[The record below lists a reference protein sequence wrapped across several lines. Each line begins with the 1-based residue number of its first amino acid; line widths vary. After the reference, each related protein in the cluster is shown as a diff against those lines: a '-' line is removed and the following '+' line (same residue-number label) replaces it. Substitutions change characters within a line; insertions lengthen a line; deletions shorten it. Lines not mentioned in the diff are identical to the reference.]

1 LDAARRYARI
11 APSSAHALHMPSH
24 IFIRLGLWPESIAS
38 NRDSAASAR
47 AKTARYPEAA
57 AFDALHALDYL
68 AYAHLQEGDVE
79 AARAALSEAA
89 DLAGVGREPTFA
101 AAYALAAI
109 PARLALEREAWRE
122 AASLPLSLTKSAA
135 VDPVIEQRYAYVT
148 AITWFARALGAA
160 RSGDSAAAETAI
172 AEVAVRQKRLA
183 ASPPPGPYDWA
194 GHVEAQRLTASA
206 WLARSRGN
214 NDEALLRMKEAAELE
229 AKVGKHPVTPG
240 SVLPARELLGDL
252 YLELERPREAL
263 AAYEEAL
270 LETPNR
276 LRSLRGAAKSAG
288 LAGDAQRE
296 RTFRNLI
303 DAISVSTYGPA
314 TLRPGG

>member
-1 LDAARRYARI
+1 MSDTPALRPATIADAPAI
-11 APSSAHALHMPSH
+11 AAT
-24 IFIRLGLWPESIAS
+24 I
-38 NRDSAASAR
+38 
-47 AKTARYPEAA
+47 AA
-57 AFDALHALDYL
+57 AFAQYRGKLVPESGAFGETADAIA
-68 AYAHLQEGDVE
+68 VE
-79 AARAALSEAA
+79 LKKGAGAVVAEDETDEA
-89 DLAGVGREPTFA
+89 V
-101 AAYALAAI
+101 
-109 PARLALEREAWRE
+109 
-122 AASLPLSLTKSAA
+122 
-135 VDPVIEQRYAYVT
+135 
-148 AITWFARALGAA
+148 LGA
-160 RSGDSAAAETAI
+160 G
-172 AEVAVRQKRLA
+172 
-183 ASPPPGPYDWA
+183 
-194 GHVEAQRLTASA
+194 
-206 WLARSRGN
+206 
-214 NDEALLRMKEAAELE
+214 EAAELE